1 MFARRHRLPNERLV
15 KRLYA
20 KGKRLVAPTSFCF
33 VALSSARATRFSV
46 VCGRKVS
53 AKAVERN
60 RLKRVAR
67 SVAEARLDSLPRA
80 DYLVVLRPAARDNEA
95 KLRSDLEVLLTGAG
109 RPA

>member
-1 MFARRHRLPNERLV
+1 MFARQHRLPNERAV

-33 VALSSARATRFSV
+33 VAPTNAQTARFAV

-53 AKAVERN
+53 ASAVERN

-67 SVAEARLDSLPRA
+67 AVAESSLDSLPRA
-80 DYLVVLRPAARDNEA
+80 DYLVVLRPAARDNEPA
-95 KLRSDLEVLLTGAG
+95 LRADLTALLRKTG